1 MKKVLIALLLFVLGS
16 SFMQEDNYYV
26 LYVKGNAT
34 NALNSRVIRMG
45 DIVKPTDR
53 IVLGDA
59 NSKVVFIH
67 AKKGRLEITPKSV
80 GKDIP
85 VKDQAVSI
93 SSEYKIVS
101 RPLNYE
107 GYNPR
112 TYFHSPETN
121 HRVLLVTGLPLKIIP
136 FYKLDSQNFFYLSW
150 EKGGVSVVRKIP
162 ASDRGIYFNASVI
175 SNADQFADGQ
185 KVKFCY
191 QHFEY
196 GVLKNDVLAEF
207 VPVVASLNVIN
218 QQVSLIKRHSAQK
231 EQRVLNA
238 LITAHLNDN
247 YGKVG
252 SEYLHN
258 IR

>member
-1 MKKVLIALLLFVLGS
+1 MKRILIALLVIVIGS
-16 SFMQEDNYYV
+16 SFMQDDNYYV
-26 LYVKGNAT
+26 LFVRGISINGSNNRNIK
-34 NALNSRVIRMG
+34 VG
-45 DIVKPTDR
+45 DMLKPTDKVVVKDANAK
-53 IVLGDA
+53 IVL
-59 NSKVVFIH
+59 IH
-67 AKKGRLEITPKSV
+67 PRNGRVEITSKSASNNV
-80 GKDIP
+80 L
-85 VKDQAVSI
+85 VKDQVVPL
-93 SSEYKIVS
+93 SSVYKIVS

-121 HRVLLVTGLPLKIIP
+121 YRVLLVLGLPLKIIP
-136 FYKLDSQNFFYLSW
+136 FYKLDQQNFFYLQW
-150 EKGGVSVVRKIP
+150 EKNGETISRKIP
-162 ASDRGIYFNASVI
+162 ASDRGIYFNKSVI
-175 SNADQFADGQ
+175 GDTNELVNGQ

-207 VPVVASLNVIN
+207 VPVIATISEIN
-218 QQVSLIKRHSAQK
+218 QQVLLIKRHSSQK
-231 EQRVLNA
+231 EMRVLNA

-258 IR
+258 MR